1 MMITA
6 TLGLFY
12 EMLKEFASCEA
23 KMKVWEE
30 REKLSLLS
38 LQQATEREIRAREK
52 YRKSGWTVLTE
63 NKY

>member
-12 EMLKEFASCEA
+12 EMLNEFASCKA
-23 KMKVWEE
+23 KMKVGEE